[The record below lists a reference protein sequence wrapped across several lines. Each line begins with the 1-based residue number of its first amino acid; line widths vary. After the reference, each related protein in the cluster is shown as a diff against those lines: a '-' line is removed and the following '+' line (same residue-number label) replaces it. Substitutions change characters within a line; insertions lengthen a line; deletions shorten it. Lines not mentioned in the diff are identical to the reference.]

1 MLYSVLRVRYI
12 VKGGILIMKEI
23 NDIIAENLKL
33 YRKQNGYSLEHLS
46 YLTDV
51 SKTML
56 GQIERKE
63 SIPSITTLWKIAN
76 GLKISFTELTQ
87 DNSEI
92 IRKITMHD
100 IQPLASDDAK
110 YRVYPFF
117 KFDIEKKFESY
128 MVIIEPGGAMRG
140 EPHGSGTIE
149 YITVFDG
156 TLKLKIAD
164 EQFIIK
170 KDESIKFN
178 ANMFHNYVN
187 EHDDSIRLNMVIHY

>member
-1 MLYSVLRVRYI
+1 L
-12 VKGGILIMKEI
+12 KEI

-46 YLTDV
+46 YLTEV

-76 GLKISFTELTQ
+76 GLKVSFTELTQ
-87 DNSEI
+87 ENDNI
-92 IRKITMHD
+92 VKKQTLND
-100 IQPLASDDAK
+100 VQPLMSDDNK
-110 YRVYPFF
+110 YRIYPFF

-128 MVIIEPGGAMRG
+128 MVVIEPGGCMDG
-140 EPHGSGTIE
+140 EPHGAGTIE
-149 YITVFDG
+149 YITVYDG
-156 TLKLKIAD
+156 TLTLNLENEAIY
-164 EQFIIK
+164 IN

-178 ANMFHNYVN
+178 ANTFHKYSND
-187 EHDDSIRLNMVIHY
+187 HDTTVRLNMIIHY